1 MPHSPLLPTSSV
13 PASCTPGAQAPRL
26 PCLTAAPG
34 SSRRTSCPSP
44 VCRGNSAGVSQT
56 GRCPC
61 APFDRHLPICAFT
74 QHTCTLQAQMHPHQG
89 ISQARSYLLKTPTGW
104 ADGHGS
110 RQDPGGLPLEA
121 GAPSVPGWH
130 QEGPGRPWAVVD
142 TNEAPLGQAGA
153 PSCRR
158 SPGSLAPAS
167 GAQQEGPPH
176 KSHTCRPPGRSQLCQ
191 QPGTR
196 QRAGRAGTRLSL
208 RGPAEAAK

>member
-121 GAPSVPGWH
+121 GGTKRPRMASGRARPALGRGGRKRGPSWSGGGPQLPSVTWLTGTG
-130 QEGPGRPWAVVD
+130 QRGTAGRP
-142 TNEAPLGQAGA
+142 
-153 PSCRR
+153 
-158 SPGSLAPAS
+158 
-167 GAQQEGPPH
+167 PP
-176 KSHTCRPPGRSQLCQ
+176 
-191 QPGTR
+191 
-196 QRAGRAGTRLSL
+196 
-208 RGPAEAAK
+208 